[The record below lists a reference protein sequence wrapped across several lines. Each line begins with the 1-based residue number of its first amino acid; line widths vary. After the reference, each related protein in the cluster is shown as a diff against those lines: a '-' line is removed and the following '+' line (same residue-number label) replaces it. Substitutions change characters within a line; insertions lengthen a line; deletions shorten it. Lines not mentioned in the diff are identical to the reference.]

1 MRTNIENNLQRVLDY
16 LDKFI
21 ESNGYPPSVREIC
34 DALSIKSTAT
44 AFYYLNKLNERG
56 LIEKSPSKNRAL
68 GLKRNLETK
77 FISAPLVG
85 EVTCGEPILA
95 IENYEGYYPISDEFQ
110 SSGELFLLKAQG
122 ESMIDAGV
130 LDGDK
135 LIVQKQSTA
144 DNGDIVVAMIEDGA
158 TVKRFYKKPDS
169 IVLHPEN
176 SAMEDMILNNVEI
189 LGKVVGLIRK
199 F

>member
-1 MRTNIENNLQRVLDY
+1 MRTNIENNLQKVLEY
-16 LDKFI
+16 LDRFI
-21 ESNGYPPSVREIC
+21 ETNGYPPSVREIC

-44 AFYYLNKLNERG
+44 AFYYLKKLNERG

-68 GLKRNLETK
+68 GIKRNLETK

-95 IENYEGYYPISDEFQ
+95 IENYEGYYPLSDEFQ
-110 SSGELFLLKAQG
+110 TSGEIFLLRAQG
-122 ESMIDAGV
+122 ESMIEAGIF
-130 LDGDK
+130 DGDK
-135 LIVQKQSTA
+135 LIVQKQSSA
-144 DNGDIVVAMIEDGA
+144 DNGDIVVALLDDGA
-158 TVKRFYKKPDS
+158 TVKRFYKKADR

-176 SAMEDMILNNVEI
+176 AAMNDILPETVDI
-189 LGKVVGLIRK
+189 LGKVIGLIRK